1 METVPLI
8 DLAESQNEEK
18 QWSNY
23 YHDGKKT
30 SNPYSAKENCIRR
43 QSIFLSF
50 FFFFFFREKVFI
62 SCELCS

>member
-43 QSIFLSF
+43 QTIF
-50 FFFFFFREKVFI
+50 FFFFQKKKVFI